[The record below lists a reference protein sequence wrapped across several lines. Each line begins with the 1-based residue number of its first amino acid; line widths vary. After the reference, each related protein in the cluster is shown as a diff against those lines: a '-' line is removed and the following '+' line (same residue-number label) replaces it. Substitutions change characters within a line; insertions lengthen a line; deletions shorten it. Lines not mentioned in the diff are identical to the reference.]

1 MELTVVDKSAC
12 AINLYSFFH
21 LSFHAC
27 TTNKLE
33 SPRILNRKYCYGEH
47 SNGYLGDITWA
58 QASVGRHL
66 RNLSSLFDTLS
77 GGSRHIYEYPPRIVG
92 SYPQLLQRHSSLLN
106 SH

>member
-1 MELTVVDKSAC
+1 MRNQFIFVFPP
-12 AINLYSFFH
+12 FF
-21 LSFHAC
+21 SRMYDQQ
-27 TTNKLE
+27 TE
-33 SPRILNRKYCYGEH
+33 SPRILNRKYCYDEH

-58 QASVGRHL
+58 QATVGRHL

-77 GGSRHIYEYPPRIVG
+77 GVSRHIYEYPPRIVG